1 MMLPNLLPREVG
13 FFDYFDKHIALTAAG
28 ARILEELVTD
38 GGDRAALATRIKEIE
53 HETDTI
59 THQCVESLHKT
70 FITPLDRH
78 EIHQLITKMDDVID
92 FVDAAAG
99 RIVLYKLTEMTP
111 EARELASLLAEA
123 TTEMEHAVRGLRKLK
138 NADAIREKCMEVNRI
153 ENESDAV
160 LRVAIAHL
168 FENSNDPIQIIKWK
182 EIYEILEG
190 ATDRC
195 EDVVNIIE
203 GIMLEH
209 G

>member
-1 MMLPNLLPREVG
+1 MLPNLLPREVG

-138 NADAIREKCMEVNRI
+138 NVDAIREKCMEVNRI

-168 FENSNDPIQIIKWK
+168 FENSKDPIQIIKWK